1 MKTVS
6 IFDLRD
12 DLASYL
18 TAVREERTT
27 LVVRRFGKPIALI
40 TPYTADAVPNVE
52 DYFGFLPKGER
63 GSAFL
68 SRRRR
73 SDKEKKRTTSLRT

>member
-12 DLASYL
+12 DLATYL
-18 TAVREERTT
+18 SAVREERTT

-40 TPYTADAVPNVE
+40 TPFRADAVPRID
-52 DYFGFLPKGER
+52 DYFGFLPKGES
-63 GSAFL
+63 GSTFL

-73 SDKEKKRTTSLRT
+73 SAKEKKRTIAQRS

>member
-1 MKTVS
+1 MVS

-12 DLASYL
+12 DLATYL
-18 TAVREERTT
+18 STVRDEHIT

-40 TPYTADAVPNVE
+40 SPYMVDIAPKVD
-52 DYFGFLPKGER
+52 DYFGFLPKTGGR

-68 SRRRR
+68 SRHRR
-73 SDKEKKRTTSLRT
+73 SAKEKKRTTALRS